1 MDTAGTM
8 LKAQYEE
15 GRASRPAGLIGKFL
29 VDRSIDLNQLAA
41 ENTRRSGV
49 LNTYSDM
56 GILDRLTSPSY
67 WLDPRG
73 LTAEVSN
80 MTGSMI
86 PFMLMSAVMPEIGA
100 GTAAGLIGGG
110 LSRFGAKKVAQL
122 FKPGGAGAEF
132 LRDFARWAPTG
143 VVDAASN
150 AGEVAEELRR
160 QGYTDAQIADRIGSA
175 MLYELPYDVVLQG
188 LFGGFLGGKG
198 VRKFTEGGS
207 VLRNI
212 AANAALGGF
221 EALNEAGQEFVQ
233 TQAVEQALGNP
244 VGTFMNPTDEER
256 KAFDAA
262 FIGTLPMVV
271 AGGARNV
278 TKNWL
283 RGKAETTQSE
293 LQSSAPVKTSGD
305 ENVDSLIAQAAEK
318 YGIPVNLL
326 HAIAQTESDYNQGAK
341 SEAGAIGMMQLMP
354 DTAAG
359 LGVDPHDLAGNIDG
373 GAKYLREMLD
383 TFDGDVEKAVAAY
396 NAGPN
401 AVNEHGG
408 IPPFKETQDYVN
420 KVMGGLEGYDVDVPR
435 RMRSLLDDAAP
446 FLGVTM
452 DNGEN
457 GCVEAV
463 TKIGAQSC
471 PFLAQE
477 LESGVVNVDRLVE
490 HAGDRVIPFDPN
502 QLEEGDVIVYGDES
516 DPQRHVV
523 LYDGKGGYIGN
534 STEQNKVVQG
544 EDYNAMGAWVPTKI
558 IKTGAQFGGAGA
570 RTVAA
575 PVMPDFTGL
584 IADETNIKETQEA
597 IQKLIDTDSLS
608 PAQHAAILDAAQMI
622 RDTPVGD
629 GTDAALEAEHVNEW
643 QDLIDRKDVK
653 GIFEKDPQRVVQTI
667 QQLGKDQLA
676 QKTWAAIENQQQ
688 IEAAKQTLQA
698 AAAQQNVQGIP
709 AQVGNTVQQNV
720 PVQGAQQNAQASP
733 TQVEGSVAQ
742 IVPNQGMQQSEAVI
756 QPENVMQNADNQSVN
771 AMQGVPN
778 QPQNVMQNAETAQ
791 GVSVQNVQNGVINAP
806 AQEGMPAPQVNVT
819 PAPLETI
826 PTEMEQGVAQRQQTS
841 QTNIAQDE
849 MRGMP
854 EQVRQEEAPLLE
866 IPEYAAARSRGDWG
880 TVAQIAKIA
889 RMPRVSQFYHALRE
903 RANAAA
909 EPVKTPVP
917 VVGVRP
923 NVPTRLPDNLEER
936 RKLGRALGRFMLA
949 NGIPDSP
956 ILRDN
961 LAMGR
966 GKAIK
971 AANDRISAWEEKRA
985 EQEARAAQY
994 GGVNARQTAQDSAQS
1009 AQNAV
1014 DDRILAQRGEHAQN
1028 ASQTVR
1034 GKSAQKQGNKKA
1046 ADKGGIVVVTG
1057 DEFGAYKN
1065 IGAIQYYNHT
1075 LPSLENGNKNEGASV
1090 STEPESLNGP
1100 SETPSIH
1107 APSSTSTIPSEA
1119 EESKENN
1126 LNDNEREAV
1135 KGLSAD
1141 AKNVYQMIRDKL
1153 AETKNKKIARAASVG
1168 AALFARHADIIARKV
1183 RAALGK
1189 PFTAMDYYRT
1199 WFDLRYG
1206 GEESGFTQAAMKK
1219 SDATSLSE
1227 FSRQMR
1233 TPEAGSGSRK
1243 KTFLRT
1249 TAPSGA
1255 FVDVAQDDMI
1265 HMHNHH
1271 PEMTDEDFSIIQ
1283 ENMEKF
1289 LRVHQDK
1296 TGKGDYGGETVL
1308 CKIKTPRGVAGVSYE
1323 LLPMGRIFL
1332 KTAFFDNENGI
1343 DNWIAKNGTSKDLMY
1358 ADTEKRG
1365 NAASMLTGH
1374 PSRTADAADSLTPSV
1389 AQPLSLFM
1397 IQERI
1402 GIVNGEKFNQSAW
1415 HGTPHDFDGFDLGAI
1430 GTGEGAQVHGWGLY
1444 FAKERRVSEGYKK
1457 RLSTKRTIIHLGE
1470 NSYVEY
1476 GSGYKEISSGE
1487 RVDGASALGF
1497 ALDGILASEGDISSV
1512 IQTFENDIKESDAEN
1527 SAFYKEVVRILREN
1541 DSSVEE
1547 GVDTSRLFEVEIPD
1561 DDVLLDEQKPF
1572 DEQPKFVQEK
1582 LDKLFAE
1589 VNPEEIIDFID
1600 KEKIGVGGGI
1610 IGRLKMAR
1618 KAIKEREWM
1627 LSELNDV
1634 IESLLPETVKNDILD
1649 DLAEYGLVS
1658 YDSKNMP
1665 IPERL
1670 EYLEGKRR
1678 WVENDLA
1685 ERKSRYKEYLAKIFE
1700 NDPLIRLLRGKSIYK
1715 AVAKIKGGDKA
1726 ASLALNE
1733 VGIKGITY
1741 VGGRDGRC
1749 YVIFDDKAISIIE
1762 KFNQQMNEI
1771 IKGTTQDVRDGQR
1784 IVSLFEEADEST
1796 FLHEMGHL
1804 FLLDL
1809 ERMADMSPTSA
1820 EELQS
1825 VRKWAAWSEGQAAEY
1840 KGTPFAAEFAYI
1852 DARIRAAIKRG
1863 DEKTANKLKRQ
1874 WEHERFARG
1883 FEMYLKHGEAPTK
1896 ELRAVFAKFRAFLQ
1910 RVYQAFT
1917 GTGGRA
1923 TPEVEAIMA
1932 RMISIEDS
1940 SDLSAYPQGKKTA
1953 VYTDSGKKIPVQYRV
1968 VSADDLIAS
1977 HDAGA
1982 LEVNPGYPTALQPRD
1997 RERVMM
2003 REQVTRMANTL
2014 RPEDLADGRNLNQG
2028 APLIRSDGV
2037 VLNGNGRTI
2046 AIQRAQARNKDRAL
2060 AYKDYLVENAATF
2073 GLSKEDVEGVKN
2085 PALVREVQGDISDEL
2100 MQDIIGS
2107 TTGGARMGAS
2117 EAAHADA
2124 EKVTYAMLDTYVPND
2139 KGDLTTAANRSFV
2152 AGILHKL
2159 VGKDEMNAYLD
2170 KDGYPNADGI
2180 QRVKRAL
2187 FALAYGDDELIAK
2200 MAESTDDDIRNV
2212 SNGLMTAAPM
2222 VARLSVKQGA
2232 PYVKE
2237 LQDAIGTAVKQLDSL
2252 RRSGQSVK
2260 DYLGAQALFAE
2271 HEDSAEMRAILSFL
2285 DENKRSGKRIA
2296 TYFSGIAKTIDGM
2309 ETPRAN
2315 DLFETQ
2321 LPSLMDVLEE
2331 TKKYAVSG
2339 GQEGL
2344 FEDNV
2349 QDVAAIKNAL
2359 TNLARAAWN
2368 DKTAQGKVSFA
2379 PSRKLRDKV
2388 QELFGHDIDEVF
2400 ITADDMRHIKKH
2412 HSEYEEKRGQVSL
2425 TPESITDVYD
2435 VVNDFDEATLE
2446 QSDAAG
2452 NQKMM
2457 IVKDLDGRTFVLLVE
2472 RGKSKAE
2479 VKTVYKYKKPSP
2491 MSDVTSPEPNVRNDS
2506 AKVSST
2512 SNISPNEAESKQEPT
2527 LENILQLAPALKKAA
2542 LEYGAK
2548 DERGKVTFADEER
2561 KQEFIKVAKAL
2572 LSAGERKPSA
2582 RRQEAL
2588 QKMLDGIR
2596 LIPPTRVSPRKRV
2609 IADWGREMGVTVVFF
2624 KGDPSLHGFHQDGVT
2639 FLNVDSEITPQWTF
2653 WHEAMHWMKANNPD
2667 IYNELVQTISG
2678 AEGFTK
2684 EQLDAY
2690 RKEIGAPEMSDADV
2704 IEEMLADALP
2714 DVRHRVPLL
2723 RDVGKRDTGLVQRVV
2738 AWIRDVMRRFHDR
2751 FNTPKGGLTNDQRR
2765 AMIRAFGNLVGSLR
2779 DADGKPIFRIENE
2792 GARITLRGGKPLPAV
2807 KYSLDNRGKE
2817 GDNEG
2822 GRNLGEARKEAI
2834 CSNVIAR
2841 MKMRVRE
2848 MLKQGIPFAEIQK
2861 ELEDENSTSREEALR
2876 VFKTQW
2882 NIFNSPRVNKRN
2894 IVERITK
2901 REDFTDDEVNEL
2913 FEQYKSTMKEMLD
2926 YGGFIYKEAAFQQ
2939 RGNREF
2945 LAGVHSWRELE
2956 RANARH
2962 GGSAHTGQKN
2972 SLNTKHLEQQ
2982 GAFSTP
2988 TSKESMRWI
2997 AEHPFKYDESRTMDE
3012 NIQRAESLAQE
3023 YLDTFGTTDQIN
3035 TPARQELRREIADK
3049 LYGKGAAKKEG
3060 KVWLVLGVPASGK
3073 STISDPIMEREGALL
3088 IDSDE
3093 AKKLLPEFSN
3103 GLLAGAVH
3111 EESSDI
3117 ATNVMERAIANH
3129 DNIVWPLVGKTR
3141 TSIDEKVQK
3150 FKEAG
3155 YEVNL
3160 VYVDLPIEKAIE
3172 RTKARF
3178 RHTGRLVPP
3187 RYLQSVGLKPKQNY
3201 DKIKTEEGVDSY
3213 EAWNNDVARGE
3224 LPVRTEYG
3232 SIHAEKTRK
3241 NQPTTRGMGRRG
3253 YTSVYRGQDVGA
3265 YRRETQTNTDDT
3277 VNNTTNRSDNRGGF
3291 STPKLSDEKAKKD
3304 AAYRNAV
3311 RVYQTARNPADRIR
3325 AYCRLKELVR
3335 EAAAEA
3341 GFVNAV
3347 PEQTA
3352 AYKVRVKAPPQKTV
3366 KVYKVF
3372 TLADDGSPTALFI
3385 GGTEKLP
3392 QGVWL
3397 DAQDAYHFQAKNGL
3411 YYVPST
3417 QNPYTQGGKTG
3428 ASVEIP
3434 NETVRKELI
3443 ARGFLPNDSRAQKI
3457 TALAYR
3463 PGWHAGTLPFFPQ
3476 GGKKAPQGSPYPN
3489 VHRYNQV
3496 VFECEM
3502 SADKDYTHEAES
3514 QPKARTK
3521 DGSLNTKKADLQ
3533 YMPED
3538 GYYFYATN
3546 PLTHGHPEL
3555 GLWAISG
3562 SLKINRALSQEECD
3576 SILMRHG
3583 MMPQGW
3589 EQGRMNLS
3597 DLGYVSPVQD
3607 AARKTLAPITYDD
3620 NGHVVPLSE
3629 RFNPAVDDI
3638 RFSVNTQEDRKG
3650 NFKLLKDRIRS
3661 LVGVAP
3667 LDNLE
3672 LPGRVRR
3679 TVILSPA
3686 KLEQRVKGGWIQ
3698 KKNIISEEKQKDG
3711 KITVT
3716 YYPDTHDV
3724 GYADYVKSVRQ
3735 VAKRNPFVKVLY
3747 DLAHKAMKK
3756 QEKLR
3761 NEFGKSLKE
3770 FAELMKNEKDMEKI
3784 SVILW
3789 QGDAEGRVFSDAE
3802 LRSLGA
3808 NERVIKAYKLVRRE
3822 LEKAYKLLRDA
3833 QTQVK
3838 TRSQTL
3844 DPESVETFKKN
3855 HWIKDADVISETL
3868 RADGTVLLTWRGGK
3882 TYDVKSKTM
3891 TAAELKLMQEDE
3903 NVNVTSAMPIQ
3914 AALDDFRAHAGRGL
3928 YQVNYVER
3936 IKPVFRRTGYMPHFF
3951 HEWMIYE
3958 KIKDPTTGKERYVS
3972 VGSGRTMNEAV
3983 KIGNE
3988 IAKDNADKQ
3997 YVLRPKGFDLGAEN
4011 AVVIGDMDFAQMSQ
4025 KLAES
4030 TEISLA
4036 DARSLLLE
4044 DAGASLKSRH
4054 RFFGSLLERKDGKGF
4069 DQDVQWVLA
4078 HYFNSAARYIAMED
4092 FKPTAISM
4100 YERFFGRF
4108 DDEPRSLTAQYCKNL
4123 INDVNGNPR
4132 GVEVWL
4138 NDLLKK
4144 TWIGKHIA
4152 DSYGDR
4158 VALAVN
4164 GELSTWNAI
4173 TKLGLFNFAS
4183 MAVNFSQF
4191 INVGAALNDYG
4202 YAAKGLK
4209 RALNPSALDEKIIE
4223 ASGLLDDINMLA
4235 DNGGYTQRRGGKV
4248 RGIYSAL
4255 KKGGEWTLIPF
4266 QKADMLMRKAAVL
4279 GAYYQGVEQ
4288 KGMKTAPGDELS
4300 AEALAYAQEINDDAN
4315 FDYSSANAPNAFR
4328 LGSVVTQQLFQF
4340 QKYPIMQFEFMYN
4353 ILKNGTRGQKVRFFV
4368 PYVLFCGM
4376 CGSLPFGGLFN
4387 QLFSFLFGL
4396 ATGDDEDIAQE
4407 VKAEVLRWAGKD
4419 PVKKAIAETALY
4431 GILAPTFG
4439 LDISGRIGMS
4449 NAFGGEFYGAQ
4460 KPESVAGVIGQQ
4472 LGGPAANSIYNMFHQ
4487 FHEGNN
4493 IEALKAVSPAL
4504 GNMFQAVVGESRT
4517 TRHRVNARYD
4527 TAYDK
4532 IAHALGF
4539 RSVEESKNAFIMHY
4553 EYEQKGKA
4561 AQIKREAIQ
4570 DYIADPSDENRRT
4583 INALGITDKQIK
4595 EARIQQERTALE
4607 RAREGR
4613 PKTSNKSGA
4622 SRRRKEEAQ
4631 RDTLYDTLDDE

>member
-1 MDTAGTM
+1 MAQVSWDAFRQKRTHNYVTRSPEAYDAGRHIGEEPRGLFGSAWDNLWGGMESMVGGAMDTAGTM

-198 VRKFTEGGS
+198 VRKFTEGSG

-667 QQLGKDQLA
+667 QQLGKDQRA

-688 IEAAKQTLQA
+688 IEAAKQTFQA

-742 IVPNQGMQQSEAVI
+742 IVPDQGMQQSEAVI
-756 QPENVMQNADNQSVN
+756 QPENVMQNAGNQSVN

-909 EPVKTPVP
+909 EPVKAPVP

-994 GGVNARQTAQDSAQS
+994 GDVNARQTAQDSAQN

-1014 DDRILAQRGEHAQN
+1014 DDRILAQHGEHAQN

-1046 ADKGGIVVVTG
+1046 ADKGGGVVVTG
-1057 DEFGAYKN
+1057 NEFGSYKDLKELRKKALQYYKEHLQGTSVENALLGEIN
-1065 IGAIQYYNHT
+1065 IDDVGLVEFTGSGKRELKNSSAKEEKLLLVKHLPALIRDATDISGKKSSKENHLKEYFYYLHTSAEINGHITPVEITLVKRNNGVIQYYNHT
-1075 LPSLENGNKNEGASV
+1075 LPTLEKGKKNEGASV
-1090 STEPESLNGP
+1090 STEPESLNEP
-1100 SETPSIH
+1100 SESPSIH
-1107 APSSTSTIPSEA
+1107 APSSTSTISSEA

-1243 KTFLRT
+1243 KTFLRI

-1323 LLPMGRIFL
+1323 LLPTGRIFL

-1430 GTGEGAQVHGWGLY
+1430 GTGEGTQVHGWGLY
-1444 FAKERRVSEGYKK
+1444 FAKERKVSEGYKK

-1561 DDVLLDEQKPF
+1561 DDVLLDEQKSF

-1582 LDKLFAE
+1582 IKKLFG
-1589 VNPEEIIDFID
+1589 EESV
-1600 KEKIGVGGGI
+1600 EE
-1610 IGRLKMAR
+1610 RLIR
-1618 KAIKEREWM
+1618 LEKERGRSPESNRM
-1627 LSELNDV
+1627 LAIIRLTKKKIKQLEEEASFIRDTLDRALSDGERKRLFWD
-1634 IESLLPETVKNDILD
+1634 LD
-1649 DLAEYGLVS
+1649 DLFYVDVS
-1658 YDSKNMP
+1658 QLDKTSDDELANIEASRP
-1665 IPERL
+1665 
-1670 EYLEGKRR
+1670 YLEKC
-1678 WVENDLA
+1678 LA
-1685 ERKSRYKEYLAKIFE
+1685 SYEKDIEFKKSMFTPEKM
-1700 NDPLIRLLRGKSIYK
+1700 S
-1715 AVAKIKGGDKA
+1715 GGDIYRFWSTVYGSPKA
-1726 ASLALNE
+1726 ASLALKE

-1741 VGGRDGRC
+1741 DGRRDGRC

-1809 ERMADMSPTSA
+1809 ERLADMSPMSA
-1820 EELQS
+1820 EELAT
-1825 VRKWAAWSEGQAAEY
+1825 VRKWAAWSEGQAEEY

-1896 ELRAVFAKFRAFLQ
+1896 GLRAVFAKFRAFLQ

-1923 TPEVEAIMA
+1923 TPEVEAVMA

-2237 LQDAIGTAVKQLDSL
+2237 LQDAISAAVKQLDSL

-2296 TYFSGIAKTIDGM
+2296 TYFSSVAKTLDELESPSGN
-2309 ETPRAN
+2309 E
-2315 DLFETQ
+2315 LFDAE

-2331 TKKYAVSG
+2331 AKKYAVSG

-2457 IVKDLDGRTFVLLVE
+2457 VVKDLDGRTFVLLVE

-2512 SNISPNEAESKQEPT
+2512 SNISPNEAEGKEKEPT

-2548 DERGKVTFADEER
+2548 DENGKVTFADETR
-2561 KQEFIKVAKAL
+2561 KQEFLKVAKAL
-2572 LSAGERKPSA
+2572 LGAGERKPSA

-2690 RKEIGAPEMSDADV
+2690 RREIGAPEMSDADV

-3277 VNNTTNRSDNRGGF
+3277 VNNTTNRSDHRGGF
-3291 STPKLSDEKAKKD
+3291 STPKFSANTSGE
-3304 AAYRNAV
+3304 
-3311 RVYQTARNPADRIR
+3311 
-3325 AYCRLKELVR
+3325 
-3335 EAAAEA
+3335 
-3341 GFVNAV
+3341 
-3347 PEQTA
+3347 
-3352 AYKVRVKAPPQKTV
+3352 
-3366 KVYKVF
+3366 
-3372 TLADDGSPTALFI
+3372 SP
-3385 GGTEKLP
+3385 
-3392 QGVWL
+3392 
-3397 DAQDAYHFQAKNGL
+3397 
-3411 YYVPST
+3411 
-3417 QNPYTQGGKTG
+3417 
-3428 ASVEIP
+3428 
-3434 NETVRKELI
+3434 
-3443 ARGFLPNDSRAQKI
+3443 
-3457 TALAYR
+3457 
-3463 PGWHAGTLPFFPQ
+3463 
-3476 GGKKAPQGSPYPN
+3476 
-3489 VHRYNQV
+3489 
-3496 VFECEM
+3496 
-3502 SADKDYTHEAES
+3502 
-3514 QPKARTK
+3514 
-3521 DGSLNTKKADLQ
+3521 
-3533 YMPED
+3533 
-3538 GYYFYATN
+3538 
-3546 PLTHGHPEL
+3546 
-3555 GLWAISG
+3555 
-3562 SLKINRALSQEECD
+3562 
-3576 SILMRHG
+3576 
-3583 MMPQGW
+3583 
-3589 EQGRMNLS
+3589 
-3597 DLGYVSPVQD
+3597 
-3607 AARKTLAPITYDD
+3607 
-3620 NGHVVPLSE
+3620 
-3629 RFNPAVDDI
+3629 
-3638 RFSVNTQEDRKG
+3638 KG

-3711 KITVT
+3711 KIAVT
-3716 YYPDTHDV
+3716 YYPDTRDV

-3761 NEFGKSLKE
+3761 NEFGKALKE
-3770 FAELMKNEKDMEKI
+3770 FNDLVKNEKDLKSI
-3784 SVILW
+3784 TAILW

-3808 NERVIKAYKLVRRE
+3808 NERVIKAYRLVRRE

-3855 HWIKDADVISETL
+3855 HWIEDADVISETL

-4300 AEALAYAQEINDDAN
+4300 AEALAYAQDINDDAN
-4315 FDYSSANAPNAFR
+4315 FDYSSANAPGMFR
-4328 LGSVVTQQLFQF
+4328 AGSVVTQQLFQF

-4504 GNMFQAVVGESRT
+4504 GNMFQATVGVSRT

-4539 RSVEESKNAFIMHY
+4539 RSVEESKNAFIMNY
-4553 EYEQKGKA
+4553 EYEQKAK
-4561 AQIKREAIQ
+4561 QNHTKQEAIQ
-4570 DYIADPSDENRRT
+4570 DYLDDPSDANRRT
-4583 INALGITDKQIK
+4583 INALGITERQIK

-4613 PKTSNKSGA
+4613 PNTSRKHGTSQ
-4622 SRRRKEEAQ
+4622 RRKEETKKE
-4631 RDTLYDTLDDE
+4631 TLYDTLDDE